1 MIATTVSDKPRYE
14 PDNGGPPSAALSD
27 LDKGAIPRGID
38 AERFR
43 AAQVESIL
51 RHVPALAAANLASA
65 LVLLWVAWDSPLRHP
80 LLVWAVALIGIS
92 SWVCGYWLM
101 TRHRRPAAL
110 GLDSLRTVEFYA
122 CLVGIAWAALPAA
135 CFMLATPELRTVVYA
150 VTLAAAGCGTLALAR
165 VPSAAII
172 FCAIISAAL
181 AVTALRM
188 GNQAGPV
195 LSVMTMVFM
204 AVSTAIVFSMH
215 RAAVER
221 ALGAHELNRKREII
235 SLLLKDFEHDA
246 GDWLWETDQ
255 QGRLIVASD
264 RFYEAIGRTRDA
276 VGRTTLRAIA
286 GAGPDMKG
294 WPEFADA
301 IARHGSVSALE
312 VMTGGERPGYWQLTA
327 RPRYGA
333 DGEFLGYQGVG
344 RDVSAERHARD
355 SLIEAKDQAER
366 RSEAKTRFLAVMS
379 HELKTPLNSIIGF
392 SEIMAEAREGP
403 IGTPVYADYANM
415 IHASSLQLRRII
427 DDVLELSRIE
437 NGTLKIVDRDGDAME
452 LLEVARNS
460 CASAAKEK
468 SVKIALGSTPGAR
481 IRGDA
486 TRLQQVLIELL
497 SNAIKFSKSGSLVE
511 IAVERE
517 DGDRLIFV
525 IRDSGIGIAKEDM
538 TRIFEPFVQA
548 DSSMARR
555 FGGMG
560 LGLAISRRIA
570 RLHGG
575 DIVLESELDAG
586 TTAKF
591 SLPAERIT
599 WSIMT
604 A

>member
-1 MIATTVSDKPRYE
+1 
-14 PDNGGPPSAALSD
+14 
-27 LDKGAIPRGID
+27 
-38 AERFR
+38 
-43 AAQVESIL
+43 
-51 RHVPALAAANLASA
+51 
-65 LVLLWVAWDSPLRHP
+65 
-80 LLVWAVALIGIS
+80 
-92 SWVCGYWLM
+92 
-101 TRHRRPAAL
+101 
-110 GLDSLRTVEFYA
+110 
-122 CLVGIAWAALPAA
+122 
-135 CFMLATPELRTVVYA
+135 
-150 VTLAAAGCGTLALAR
+150 
-165 VPSAAII
+165 
-172 FCAIISAAL
+172 
-181 AVTALRM
+181 
-188 GNQAGPV
+188 
-195 LSVMTMVFM
+195 
-204 AVSTAIVFSMH
+204 MH

-264 RFYEAIGRTRDA
+264 RFYEAIGRSRDS
-276 VGRTTLRAIA
+276 VGRTTMRAIA

-312 VMTGGERPGYWQLTA
+312 VITGGEPPGYWQLTA

-333 DGEFLGYQGVG
+333 DGEFLGYHGVG

-355 SLIEAKDQAER
+355 SLIEAKEQAER
-366 RSEAKTRFLAVMS
+366 RNEAKTRFLAVMS

-403 IGTPVYADYANM
+403 IGTPVYSDYASM
-415 IHASSLQLRRII
+415 IHASSLQLRGII

-452 LLEVARNS
+452 LIEVAKNS
-460 CASAAKEK
+460 CAAAAQEK
-468 SVKIALGSTPGAR
+468 GVKIALGSATGAR
-481 IRGDA
+481 IRGDT
-486 TRLQQVLIELL
+486 TRLQQILIELL
-497 SNAIKFSKSGSLVE
+497 SNAIKFSKSGSVVE
-511 IAVERE
+511 IAIER
-517 DGDRLIFV
+517 GDAENLVFV
-525 IRDSGIGIAKEDM
+525 VRDSGIGIAKEDM
-538 TRIFEPFVQA
+538 ARIFEPFVQA
-548 DSSMARR
+548 DGSMARK

-560 LGLAISRRIA
+560 LGLAISRKVA

-575 DIVLESELDAG
+575 DIVLDSEPDLG

-599 WSIMT
+599 WSNTT